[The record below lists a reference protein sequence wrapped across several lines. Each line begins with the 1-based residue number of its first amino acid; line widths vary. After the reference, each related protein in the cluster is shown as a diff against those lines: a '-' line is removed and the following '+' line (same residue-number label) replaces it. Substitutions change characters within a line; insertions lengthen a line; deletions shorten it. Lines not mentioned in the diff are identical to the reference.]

1 MELSLLP
8 TIAPLPFICCS
19 TSSFL
24 LWTPA
29 VGVMII
35 ITGFKQLFLGSA
47 GFKERFLTVI
57 LSGSK
62 EFAPIAGCFVDP
74 HKNRHS
80 QKPPLSVV
88 NYYFNARKTIVSDK
102 FLPLVGNYG
111 CCNQGLLR
119 TTYCHKLV
127 EQNFALARYNVKRV
141 KEQRIPILRKSC
153 RKHCFLL
160 FINKVS
166 CVEFYNFG

>member
-88 NYYFNARKTIVSDK
+88 NYYFNAFSIRIFYFEIGQKRIYA
-102 FLPLVGNYG
+102 P
-111 CCNQGLLR
+111 
-119 TTYCHKLV
+119 
-127 EQNFALARYNVKRV
+127 RYNVKRV